1 MENGSSGEF
10 ASASSATF
18 TGNDEVHESDKAMRT
33 LEDDLQ
39 RARAQLDQF
48 VQKAPE
54 IEAMHANLTKSVARV
69 EELENENRVLKSK
82 LRQFQTLTTELRRQ
96 VASADV
102 ENNESRANC
111 EQKSNEIE
119 QITKE
124 CTKQSEEARALAL
137 SINNFLAAVSS
148 KVGASVASLN
158 QALGFIGAPRTVVKS
173 QEAPSSQK
181 DLEKQVTKLKRELQA
196 AREERV
202 QEVTKLTKKARRD
215 SEASESEKKQMQ
227 KKVREM
233 ERMLQETEKVV
244 EELASQNKQLTEEL
258 EMARASK
265 EQMETQT
272 NSLNGEYQKLRQNHA
287 KLEASKQTGIKV
299 FLAENEGLRNDM
311 RNLQTKHLEL
321 CKQYRCL
328 CHKAKDIAAS
338 REAIQKQYVTAKV
351 CLEQAQRQL
360 KDHQE
365 EMAQMELENVTLA
378 SEIQALK
385 DKLMLG
391 DVKTESLPQHK
402 TKEHFDQ
409 TLEVIHN
416 LVESQKQEIASL
428 ASERNVLV
436 EKLDRLLQL
445 LGCEEEVMEKQEQE
459 IRTLKAKPSQ
469 KKEREVSP
477 AHSCVGYLKELLLPK
492 LSDDLRTCLEQAL
505 ADSSV
510 PCLTRLQK
518 TFDMVANH
526 METRREEAHPDLSSP
541 QEGNVHPR
549 DSFLTHIF
557 ERFKELGLTSGD
569 LKEELQRW
577 LEILPKREM
586 AVAATETDWQ
596 IGVEGE
602 ELRKLLVALIDINR
616 RQHEAIVSMKDKTE
630 SDMAVLSDL
639 VKSFGSDTSEIKE
652 KFTQIMIKLDK
663 EKDKVHQLKELATKL
678 STKVDKYK
686 RTIHDLETEIE
697 QEREEAKQELARHRD
712 EVSAMRVQIS
722 KLNEEHNKQLQLVR
736 DLELAQKRKENDWL
750 AERQELQDQ
759 VDASRTELSKAKTQA
774 EQDIRSL
781 KQSCDRKVSELQG
794 KLSHAAKR
802 ESAYE
807 KAQATYT
814 DEINTV
820 RARLDDA
827 RKQKKAIVTEFKQR
841 FEESQK
847 AMTLLSN
854 KLKEAN
860 QGIASL
866 NEEICKLKLEN
877 QSLAFQL
884 TNATNDKNCF
894 GSIIQK
900 TLLEN

>member
-18 TGNDEVHESDKAMRT
+18 TGNDEGNESDKAMRT

-48 VQKAPE
+48 VQNAPE
-54 IEAMHANLTKSVARV
+54 IEAMHASLTKSLAKV
-69 EELENENRVLKSK
+69 EELENENKVLKSK

-111 EQKSNEIE
+111 EQKSSEIE

-124 CTKQSEEARALAL
+124 FNKQSEEARALAL
-137 SINNFLAAVSS
+137 KISNFLAAVSS
-148 KVGASVASLN
+148 KVGVNVASLD
-158 QALGFIGAPRTVVKS
+158 QALGFIGAPITAAKS
-173 QEAPSSQK
+173 QEAAFDGK
-181 DLEKQVTKLKRELQA
+181 DLEKQVAKLKRQLQT

-215 SEASESEKKQMQ
+215 SEASESEKKQMK

-233 ERMLQETEKVV
+233 GRMLQETEKVV

-258 EMARASK
+258 EVVRASK

-299 FLAENEGLRNDM
+299 FLAENEVLRNDM

-360 KDHQE
+360 KDQQE

-391 DVKTESLPQHK
+391 DIKTESSLPQHK

-416 LVESQKQEIASL
+416 LVESQKQEIAAL
-428 ASERNVLV
+428 ANERNVLV

-445 LGCEEEVMEKQEQE
+445 LGCEEEVVEKQEQE
-459 IRTLKAKPSQ
+459 IRTLRAKPSQ
-469 KKEREVSP
+469 KKEREASP
-477 AHSCVGYLKELLLPK
+477 AHSCIGYLKELLLPK
-492 LSDDLRTCLEQAL
+492 LSDELRSCMEQAL
-505 ADSSV
+505 ADPSV

-518 TFDMVANH
+518 TFDLVADH
-526 METRREEAHPDLSSP
+526 MEPQREAQPNLVS
-541 QEGNVHPR
+541 QEGNVHA
-549 DSFLTHIF
+549 FLTQIF

-569 LKEELQRW
+569 MKEELQRW
-577 LEILPKREM
+577 LEILPKRET

-616 RQHEAIVSMKDKTE
+616 RQHEAILSMKDKAE
-630 SDMAVLSDL
+630 SEMTVLSDL
-639 VKSFGSDTSEIKE
+639 VKSFGCDTSEIKA

-663 EKDKVHQLKELATKL
+663 EKDKVRQLKELATRL

-686 RTIHDLETEIE
+686 QTINDLETEVE
-697 QEREEAKQELARHRD
+697 HEREESKQESARHRD

-750 AERQELQDQ
+750 TERQELQDQ
-759 VDASRTELSKAKTQA
+759 LDAGRTELSKAKAQA
-774 EQDIRSL
+774 EQDILGL
-781 KQSCDRKVSELQG
+781 KKSCDRKVSELQA
-794 KLSHAAKR
+794 KLSQAAKR

-807 KAQATYT
+807 KAQAAYA
-814 DEINTV
+814 DEINTA

-860 QGIASL
+860 QELASL